1 MKKQFLSAVL
11 ALALA
16 VGPAAALPEG
26 AFSGAGSAITAEAA
40 SVSINSTDVTLYFL
54 SPSYEDVL
62 TMPSSLPTQFQL
74 NVTGASKVKYSVGT
88 GNASVKVSDTGLI
101 EVDPDVTYWY
111 SSGGGFSWGSS
122 TPQEGQEPSSISY
135 DIDEGTRSIIVNADG
150 TNYTVNVT
158 LIEYS
163 NYWYKEQLKQYAKE
177 NIKDSMTDL
186 EKLRAI
192 AAYPAS
198 FDYNYRYQGG
208 KSMLLYGGGDCWAST
223 NLIVDL
229 CEVLGIK
236 AWGRNANK
244 DGGAGSGHRNAV
256 AELNG
261 KLYILEAGYSG
272 SAPRSYDV
280 YEKSSS
286 FSYTS
291 VTGGVEIYQYDGDPD
306 ITELEIPS
314 MINGKKV
321 VSVGEQC
328 FWRSTDCRKI
338 TSITLPD
345 TLTKISGNAFYNC
358 ESLEKLNIPYA
369 VSDIGYNAFCSCLKL
384 TSVDVSDL
392 NPYFTYKDHA
402 IYSLDGSTLV
412 IALHGFTDFVV
423 PDGVKV
429 IKDAAFRRN
438 NELLSVTIPES
449 VEEIGKGAFL
459 ECNSLAEVN
468 IMGDGPKTVGMNAFG
483 QCFKLGSIRLG
494 KNVTDIGETIT
505 VGWSSTDHT
514 NTVIRCYENSAA
526 HKYATDNDLPFEFIS
541 ENVLSGKIFEG
552 ADKKALE
559 NGIVTLRGPKTYIAS
574 VTGNTFSV
582 ETEPGT
588 YTVTV
593 GKTGYATRT
602 YTVNVKGE
610 TAQDLQIN
618 RKGDLNGNGKI
629 DASDLLTAKS
639 HIKSINTLTGYD
651 QTIADIDGNGSIN
664 AADLLKM
671 KAHMKGVTPI
681 WQ

>member
-62 TMPSSLPTQFQL
+62 TMPSSLLTQFQL

-198 FDYNYRYQGG
+198 FDYDYHYQGG

-223 NLIVDL
+223 NLIIDL

-244 DGGAGSGHRNAV
+244 DGGAGSGHMNAV

-272 SAPRSYDV
+272 SAPRSYNV

-314 MINGKKV
+314 MIDGKKV

-328 FWRSTDCRKI
+328 FWRSASIRDNL
-338 TSITLPD
+338 TSVKLPD
-345 TLTKISGNAFYNC
+345 TVTKIGDSAFFYCENLEYVYLPYALSTIGNNAFNSC
-358 ESLEKLNIPYA
+358 TKLKSVDISELNPFFTCKDGVIYDKDFTKAVVGLA
-369 VSDIGYNAFCSCLKL
+369 VSE
-384 TSVDVSDL
+384 VSL
-392 NPYFTYKDHA
+392 P
-402 IYSLDGSTLV
+402 ST
-412 IALHGFTDFVV
+412 
-423 PDGVKV
+423 VKV
-429 IKDAAFRRN
+429 IGNQSFRDN
-438 NELLSVTIPES
+438 STLKTINVPAS
-449 VEEIGKGAFL
+449 VEEIEEGAFYGSGL
-459 ECNSLAEVN
+459 EEFNISGDNLKTIGQYAFARCYSL
-468 IMGDGPKTVGMNAFG
+468 P
-483 QCFKLGSIRLG
+483 SIRLG
-494 KNVTDIGETIT
+494 KAVESIDEGLT
-505 VGWSSTDHT
+505 STGSEGQHT

-559 NGIVTLRGPKTYIAS
+559 NGIVTLKGPKTYIAS

>member
-328 FWRSTDCRKI
+328 FWRSASIRDNL
-338 TSITLPD
+338 TSVKLPD
-345 TLTKISGNAFYNC
+345 TVTKIGDSAFFYCENLEYVYLPYALSTIGNNAFNSC
-358 ESLEKLNIPYA
+358 PKLKSVDISELNPFFTCKDGVIYDKDFTKAVVGLA
-369 VSDIGYNAFCSCLKL
+369 VSE
-384 TSVDVSDL
+384 VSL
-392 NPYFTYKDHA
+392 P
-402 IYSLDGSTLV
+402 ST
-412 IALHGFTDFVV
+412 
-423 PDGVKV
+423 VKV
-429 IKDAAFRRN
+429 IGNQSFRDN
-438 NELLSVTIPES
+438 STLKTINVPAS
-449 VEEIGKGAFL
+449 VEEIEEGAFYGSGL
-459 ECNSLAEVN
+459 EEFNISGDNLKTIGQYAFARCYSL
-468 IMGDGPKTVGMNAFG
+468 P
-483 QCFKLGSIRLG
+483 SIRLG
-494 KNVTDIGETIT
+494 KAVESIDEGLT
-505 VGWSSTDHT
+505 STGSEGQHT

>member
-62 TMPSSLPTQFQL
+62 TMPSSLLTQFQL

-244 DGGAGSGHRNAV
+244 DGGAGSGHMNAV

-314 MINGKKV
+314 MIDGKKV

-328 FWRSTDCRKI
+328 FWRSASIRDNL
-338 TSITLPD
+338 TSVKLPD
-345 TLTKISGNAFYNC
+345 TVTKIGDSAFFYCENLEYVYLPYALSTIGNNAFNSC
-358 ESLEKLNIPYA
+358 PKLKSVDISELNPFFTCKDGVIYDKDFTKAVVGLA
-369 VSDIGYNAFCSCLKL
+369 VSE
-384 TSVDVSDL
+384 VSL
-392 NPYFTYKDHA
+392 P
-402 IYSLDGSTLV
+402 ST
-412 IALHGFTDFVV
+412 
-423 PDGVKV
+423 VKV
-429 IKDAAFRRN
+429 IGNQSFRDN
-438 NELLSVTIPES
+438 STLKTINVPAS
-449 VEEIGKGAFL
+449 VEEIEEGAFYGSGL
-459 ECNSLAEVN
+459 EEFNISGDNLKTIGQYAFARCYSL
-468 IMGDGPKTVGMNAFG
+468 P
-483 QCFKLGSIRLG
+483 SIRLG
-494 KNVTDIGETIT
+494 KAVESIDEGLT
-505 VGWSSTDHT
+505 STGSEGQHT

-559 NGIVTLRGPKTYIAS
+559 NGIVTLKGPKTYIAS

-610 TAQDLQIN
+610 TPQDLQIN

-639 HIKSINTLTGYD
+639 HIKSINILTGYD

>member
-11 ALALA
+11 ALALT

-62 TMPSSLPTQFQL
+62 TMPSSLLTQFQL

-198 FDYNYRYQGG
+198 FDYDYHYQGG

-244 DGGAGSGHRNAV
+244 DGGAGSGHMNAV

-314 MINGKKV
+314 MIDGKKV

-328 FWRSTDCRKI
+328 FWRSASIRDNL
-338 TSITLPD
+338 TSVKLPD
-345 TLTKISGNAFYNC
+345 TVTKIGDSAFFYCENLEYVYLPYALSTIGNNAFNSC
-358 ESLEKLNIPYA
+358 PKLKSVDISELNPFFTCKDGVIYDKDFTKAVVGLA
-369 VSDIGYNAFCSCLKL
+369 VSE
-384 TSVDVSDL
+384 VSL
-392 NPYFTYKDHA
+392 P
-402 IYSLDGSTLV
+402 ST
-412 IALHGFTDFVV
+412 
-423 PDGVKV
+423 VKV
-429 IKDAAFRRN
+429 IGNQSFRDN
-438 NELLSVTIPES
+438 STLKTINVPAS
-449 VEEIGKGAFL
+449 VEEIEEGAFYGSGL
-459 ECNSLAEVN
+459 EEFNISGDNLKTIGQYAFARCYSL
-468 IMGDGPKTVGMNAFG
+468 P
-483 QCFKLGSIRLG
+483 SIRLG
-494 KNVTDIGETIT
+494 KAVESIDEGLT
-505 VGWSSTDHT
+505 STGSEGQHT